1 MAKQTVPPLPLPRN
15 WPQKVRSAAVHAI
28 ALARL
33 ALTTARGQANSAAR
47 AALRTKTT
55 MAKRS
60 ALRWLARCCTRTTR
74 PAPRLERQLPGRAQ
88 ASSHRRTDQ
97 SGVAELRLRWVTTV
111 GGEVR
116 LDRAGIFIT
125 ARSSVV

>member
-1 MAKQTVPPLPLPRN
+1 MAVPSIPAVPTKNP
-15 WPQKVRSAAVHAI
+15 VRRLLSRSCIDPSILRLSPSSAAMRGADARSRAI
-28 ALARL
+28 VAVFRAIF
-33 ALTTARGQANSAAR
+33 TTKADLIQPPEHP
-47 AALRTKTT
+47 
-55 MAKRS
+55 
-60 ALRWLARCCTRTTR
+60 R
-74 PAPRLERQLPGRAQ
+74 PARHSLGRAQ